1 MRYEFL
7 VRRGSISLGRRF
19 APRIDDLLKYGKVGN
34 VSSDQDQVINFRRSG
49 KEGVHHVDRT
59 AKEFS
64 AANDPSAEWAAVP
77 MGCNGDGRQQISYR

>member
-1 MRYEFL
+1 
-7 VRRGSISLGRRF
+7 
-19 APRIDDLLKYGKVGN
+19 
-34 VSSDQDQVINFRRSG
+34 VINFRRSG